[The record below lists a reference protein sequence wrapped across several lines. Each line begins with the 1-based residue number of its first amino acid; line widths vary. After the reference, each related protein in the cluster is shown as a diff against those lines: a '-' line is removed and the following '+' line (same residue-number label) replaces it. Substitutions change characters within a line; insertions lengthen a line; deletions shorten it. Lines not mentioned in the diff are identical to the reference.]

1 MPYFNNFSFSF
12 LKIWYPN
19 CFNVVVTSRNK
30 WFHIQSTSRNLNGWC
45 NAIPMTWWRH
55 QMEIFSALLA
65 FCAGNSPVPVNS
77 PHKGQWRGALMFSL
91 ICAWANSWVNNRD
104 AGDLRRHHAHYDVTV
119 MRLLFTCLTFEIIVL
134 FITAFPDSESLAVL
148 AKQTLCVASLRTWHQ
163 EQHRPRLNMKI
174 AFLCMGNMKTAFPGI
189 GICIIMI
196 KRLGIPMLVGLF
208 FNMET
213 GPGNILGCSRSP
225 PEYKNIWDIFSH
237 LKQHYQKPYERV
249 FTNVSR
255 QVGHAK
261 WKLW

>member
-1 MPYFNNFSFSF
+1 MMTSSNGDIFR
-12 LKIWYPN
+12 
-19 CFNVVVTSRNK
+19 VTG
-30 WFHIQSTSRNLNGWC
+30 L
-45 NAIPMTWWRH
+45 
-55 QMEIFSALLA
+55 
-65 FCAGNSPVPVNS
+65 VPVNS
-77 PHKGQWRGALMFSL
+77 QHKGQWRGGLMFSL
-91 ICAWANSWVNNRD
+91 ICAWANSWVT
-104 AGDLRRHHAHYDVTV
+104 VTV
-119 MRLLFTCLTFEIIVL
+119 MRLLFSCLTFDIIVL
-134 FITAFPDSESLAVL
+134 NITAFPDSESLAVL
-148 AKQTLCVASLRTWHQ
+148 AKQPLCVASFRTWHQ